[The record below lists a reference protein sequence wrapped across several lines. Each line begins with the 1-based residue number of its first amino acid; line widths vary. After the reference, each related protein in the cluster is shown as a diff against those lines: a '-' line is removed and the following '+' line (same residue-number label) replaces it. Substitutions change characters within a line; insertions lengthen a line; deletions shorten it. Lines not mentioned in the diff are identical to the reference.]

1 MAMFAEDAWKERVKF
16 CWNGV
21 VVRRE
26 DLVRAEPLANI
37 LSKGGVTDSAPP
49 RQFEVPTCGRE
60 TCTSQKP
67 AFRSWPK
74 AGREQQNVKA
84 RWML

>member
-49 RQFEVPTCGRE
+49 RQF
-60 TCTSQKP
+60 
-67 AFRSWPK
+67 
-74 AGREQQNVKA
+74 
-84 RWML
+84 